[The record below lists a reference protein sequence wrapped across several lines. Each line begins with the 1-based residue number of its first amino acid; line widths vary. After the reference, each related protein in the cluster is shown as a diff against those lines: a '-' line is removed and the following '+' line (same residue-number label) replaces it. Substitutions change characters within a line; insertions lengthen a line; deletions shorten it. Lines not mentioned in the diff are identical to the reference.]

1 MNAESLNERLKE
13 LQKQLAAANNRLQQ
27 AQADVLA
34 ISGAIQEVNYWIG
47 KMKNEI
53 GAGKGES
60 EQ

>member
-1 MNAESLNERLKE
+1 MDMEALENRLRD
-13 LQKQLAAANNRLQQ
+13 LQKQFAAAQNRLQQ
-27 AQADVLA
+27 AQADVIA

>member
-27 AQADVLA
+27 AQADVIA

-47 KMKNEI
+47 KMKNENKTDE
-53 GAGKGES
+53 KGE
-60 EQ
+60 